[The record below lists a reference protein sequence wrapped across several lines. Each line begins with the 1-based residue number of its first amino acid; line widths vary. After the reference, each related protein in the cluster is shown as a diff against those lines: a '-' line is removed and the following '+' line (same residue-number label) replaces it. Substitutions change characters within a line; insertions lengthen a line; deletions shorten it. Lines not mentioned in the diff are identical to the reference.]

1 MTAAVGIIAHT
12 ASGKDIRRLV
22 AQAPTISDQ
31 AKVNTIAQALIGLG
45 ALGIARVLLMP
56 DQQQLGAR
64 AAQQACQ
71 QDSACPL
78 PKVEVL
84 DLSITGKAADTTR
97 AAERMRA
104 SGVGSI
110 IVLGGD
116 GTARAASLGAGETPL
131 LAVSTGTNNVLP
143 YFVDGTIA
151 GMAAGAVAQ
160 GIVPRDKAGYRSKR
174 LAIVLDG
181 QPLDVA
187 LVDVAL
193 LAGRFTGSRAVWQGD
208 ALRHLWVTRAEA
220 HNVGLTTIATRL
232 GVVDPR
238 DPWGRWVELSEASGW
253 RALVALAPGLVREV
267 GIAAG
272 HELWKERPTT
282 VEVAEAS
289 VLALDGERE
298 HAIRAGAR
306 LQVTLH
312 LDGPWLIDPQ
322 AAMREWALVNLLQ
335 FNDRGMA

>member
-31 AKVNTIAQALIGLG
+31 AKVNTIAQVLIGLG

-56 DQQQLGAR
+56 DQQQLGKR
-64 AAQQACQ
+64 AASQARQ
-71 QDSACPL
+71 EVPARPPSM
-78 PKVEVL
+78 VEVL
-84 DLSITGKAADTTR
+84 DLPVTGKTPDTTL
-97 AAERMRA
+97 AAERMQS

-116 GTARAASLGAGETPL
+116 GTARAASLGASETPL
-131 LAVSTGTNNVLP
+131 LAISTGTNNVLP

-160 GIVPRDKAGYRSKR
+160 GIVPREQAGYRSKR
-174 LAIVLDG
+174 LAIVLDD

-193 LAGRFTGSRAVWQGD
+193 LAGRFTGARAVWQGD
-208 ALRHLWVTRAEA
+208 ALRHVWVTRAEA
-220 HNVGLTTIATRL
+220 HNVGLTSIATKL
-232 GVVDPR
+232 GLIGPR
-238 DPWGRWVELSEASGW
+238 DPWGRWVTLSETSGL
-253 RALVALAPGLVREV
+253 RALAVLAPGLVREV
-267 GIAAG
+267 GISAG
-272 HELWKERPTT
+272 HELWKGRPTT
-282 VEVAEAS
+282 VDVAEPS

-298 HAIRAGAR
+298 HVIRAGAR

-322 AAMREWALVNLLQ
+322 AAMRAWAQVQLLQ
-335 FNDRGMA
+335 FNDRGME

>member
-1 MTAAVGIIAHT
+1 MTTAVGIIAHT

-31 AKVNTIAQALIGLG
+31 AKIDTIAQALVGLG
-45 ALGIARVLLMP
+45 ALGIARALLMP
-56 DQQQLGAR
+56 DQQQFGRR
-64 AAQQACQ
+64 AARQARQ
-71 QDSACPL
+71 ENPACPL
-78 PKVEVL
+78 PAVEVL
-84 DLSITGKAADTTR
+84 DLPVAGKAADTIH

-104 SGVGSI
+104 CGVGSI

-143 YFVDGTIA
+143 HCIDGTIA
-151 GMAAGAVAQ
+151 GMAAGVVAQ
-160 GIVPRDKAGYRSKR
+160 GLVTRDKAGYRGKR
-174 LAIVLDG
+174 LSMALDG

-193 LAGRFTGSRAVWQGD
+193 LAGRFTGARAVWQGD

-220 HNVGLTTIATRL
+220 HNVGLTTIAARL
-232 GVVDPR
+232 GLIGPR
-238 DPWGRWVELSEASGW
+238 DPWGRWVELSEISSL
-253 RALVALAPGLVREV
+253 RALAVLAPGLVREV
-267 GIAAG
+267 GISAG
-272 HELWKERPTT
+272 HELWKDRPAT
-282 VEVAEAS
+282 VKVTEAS

-298 HAIRAGAR
+298 HAIRAGAD
-306 LQVTLH
+306 LQVTLR

-322 AAMREWALVNLLQ
+322 ATMRAWAEVNLLQ
-335 FNDRGMA
+335 FNDRGIG